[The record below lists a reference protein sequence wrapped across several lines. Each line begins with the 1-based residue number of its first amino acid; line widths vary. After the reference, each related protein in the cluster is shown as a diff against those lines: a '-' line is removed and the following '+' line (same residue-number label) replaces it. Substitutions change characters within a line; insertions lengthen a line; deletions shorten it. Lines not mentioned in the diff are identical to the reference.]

1 MKILIVGSGTAGLI
15 TALILKTH
23 LNIQI
28 DIVYSKKIDIIGVG
42 EGSTEHFREFMTFVG
57 IDQYDLIKS
66 CDATYKSG
74 IMFDGWAN
82 QPYLH
87 SIVSPFES
95 KAAQYNYVYA
105 KQIFENGPL
114 TPQVL
119 WNNKIESWFV
129 NKSTEFPFNQF
140 HFNTFKL
147 NEYLRNLCLSKGI
160 NFYDDEIKDFD
171 FNFDGEIE
179 SVKGDAS
186 TYTYDFYIDATG
198 FKKILMNKLGAKWKS
213 YKPYLKMKSA
223 ITFQSLDEENYNL
236 WTLAKAMNA
245 GWLFKIPVWG
255 RHGNGY
261 IFDSDYISADEAK
274 LEVEKL
280 FGREIDIG
288 KQFNFDPGCLEK
300 VWIKNCCAV
309 GLSASFVEPL
319 EASSIGTT
327 IQQSFIL
334 MHKIIN
340 YNDAVIDQYNN
351 FFNEIMNNIR
361 DFIALHYVTKKDET
375 PFWKDLKNLEL
386 PDSLKNKLELWK
398 NKLPIKE
405 DFNSISNYT
414 LFNNSNYILVMHGL
428 NLFDREKIKNEY
440 EMMSDKVKI
449 QADVIIERQKVLDN
463 NTTNLLTHKKFL
475 SLIRDNF

>member
-1 MKILIVGSGTAGLI
+1 
-15 TALILKTH
+15 
-23 LNIQI
+23 
-28 DIVYSKKIDIIGVG
+28 
-42 EGSTEHFREFMTFVG
+42 
-57 IDQYDLIKS
+57 
-66 CDATYKSG
+66 
-74 IMFDGWAN
+74 
-82 QPYLH
+82 
-87 SIVSPFES
+87 
-95 KAAQYNYVYA
+95 
-105 KQIFENGPL
+105 
-114 TPQVL
+114 
-119 WNNKIESWFV
+119 
-129 NKSTEFPFNQF
+129 
-140 HFNTFKL
+140 
-147 NEYLRNLCLSKGI
+147 LCLSKGI

-171 FNFDGEIE
+171 FNSNGEIE
-179 SVKGDAS
+179 LVRGDVR

-223 ITFQSLDEENYNL
+223 ITFQSPDEENYNL
-236 WTLAKAMNA
+236 WTLAKAMKA

-274 LEVEKL
+274 IEVETL
-280 FGREIDIG
+280 LQREIDIG

-340 YNDAVIDQYNN
+340 YNDAVINQYNN

-386 PDSLKNKLELWK
+386 PDSLKNNLELWK

-428 NLFDREKIKNEY
+428 NLFNREKIKNEY
-440 EMMSDKVKI
+440 ELIRDKVKI
-449 QADVIIERQKVLDN
+449 QADVIMERQQLLNN
-463 NTTNLLTHKKFL
+463 NTENLLTHKKFL